1 MPSGKKGDALVK
13 SFLKEL
19 SESLDLKKTIKR
31 LNITEEEARGFFS
44 YILSKLYGQEPSVRK
59 PLKKDRFFSVY
70 VDGASRGNPG
80 EAGAGAVIKDI
91 EGNVIKRLK
100 RSLGVTTNNVAEYK
114 ALILGLK
121 EAQRLGCSR
130 IRVFVDSEL
139 VVKHVKGEYRVKNEG
154 LRPLY
159 SKAMH
164 LLEGFKGFEISHITR
179 NKNVEADR
187 LANKAIDRR
196 DEPLDVL

>member
-19 SESLDLKKTIKR
+19 SESLDLKKTIER
-31 LNITEEEARGFFS
+31 LNITEEEARGLCS
-44 YILSKLYGQEPSVRK
+44 YILGKFYGQKPSERR
-59 PLKKDRFFSVY
+59 PLKKDAFLSVY

-91 EGNVIKRLK
+91 KGNVIKRFK

-114 ALILGLK
+114 ALIIGLK
-121 EAQRLGCSR
+121 EAQRLGGSR

-139 VVKHVKGEYRVKNEG
+139 VVKQVKGEYRVKNEG

-159 SKAMH
+159 SKAMD
-164 LLEGFKGFEISHITR
+164 LLESFKGFEISHITR
-179 NKNVEADR
+179 DKNAEADR
-187 LANKAIDRR
+187 LANEAIDRR
-196 DEPLDVL
+196 DEHLDVV